1 MNKREFKVRVKEI
14 IDAIDESIKY
24 IEENSKPML
33 DEAKEKLDD
42 LEEYLDYHCINPDG
56 FDSEEV
62 FQSILEDYFENENEI
77 LNIIGDIENLR
88 IDIEEHISDMPEGDK
103 REQWEELEYEISSME
118 DILDIQNNNIEDV
131 DGFIDNLCELKN
143 QLFDLI

>member
-42 LEEYLDYHCINPDG
+42 LEGYLDYHCINPSG
-56 FDSEEV
+56 FDSEELL
-62 FQSILEDYFENENEI
+62 QEILEDYFENDNEI
-77 LNIIGDIENLR
+77 INIVSDIESLR
-88 IDIEEHISDMPEGDK
+88 DDIQEHIDEMSEGTRK
-103 REQWEELEYEISSME
+103 EEWEELHYELCGME
-118 DILDIQNNNIEDV
+118 LILDVSENGADNV
-131 DGFIDNLCELKN
+131 DSYIDNMCELKN
-143 QLFDLI
+143 QLFDLM

>member
-14 IDAIDESIKY
+14 IESIDESIKY

-42 LEEYLDYHCINPDG
+42 LEGYLDYHCINPDG

-62 FQSILEDYFENENEI
+62 FQSILEDYFENEGEI
-77 LNIIGDIENLR
+77 LNIIGNIVNLR
-88 IDIEEHISDMPEGDK
+88 IDIEEHISDMSEGARK
-103 REQWEELEYEISSME
+103 EEWEELHYELCGME
-118 DILDIQNNNIEDV
+118 LILDVSENGADDV
-131 DGFIDNLCELKN
+131 DSYIDNMCELKN
-143 QLFDLI
+143 QLFDLM

>member
-14 IDAIDESIKY
+14 IESIDESIKY

-33 DEAKEKLDD
+33 DEAKEKLDN

-56 FDSEEV
+56 FDSEELL
-62 FQSILEDYFENENEI
+62 QEILEDYFENDNEI
-77 LNIIGDIENLR
+77 INIVSDIESLR
-88 IDIEEHISDMPEGDK
+88 DDIQEHIDEMSEGTRK
-103 REQWEELEYEISSME
+103 EEWEELHYELCGME
-118 DILDIQNNNIEDV
+118 LILDVSENGADDV
-131 DGFIDNLCELKN
+131 DSYIDNMRELKN